1 MGHGLKVFK
10 TLPGDG
16 TSDYG
21 SWVAY
26 CRNDPGCLVPD
37 WAFIG
42 GRKAGHAD
50 ICTRKDSLLTT
61 FPSIDIKN
69 GTGALAV
76 FRGKA
81 TTHELKRIDHVA
93 VEERNRTGLLNVI
106 GSVERAA

>member
-1 MGHGLKVFK
+1 M
-10 TLPGDG
+10 
-16 TSDYG
+16 
-21 SWVAY
+21 
-26 CRNDPGCLVPD
+26 
-37 WAFIG
+37 
-42 GRKAGHAD
+42 
-50 ICTRKDSLLTT
+50 
-61 FPSIDIKN
+61 DIKN